1 MMTSTALI
9 IAGVIIF
16 WSLVGYL
23 ARASKQKNE
32 VTDTIFWSIAAGL
45 VVARLIFVI
54 DLWEIYQKDWLSVL
68 NIRDGG
74 FNSYSGWFAGLTVL
88 LVRAKKHRQLM
99 SFYLKSGAITAAALF
114 PLVVIQTL
122 YNTSPSPLNIISML
136 RLQVASINH

>member
-54 DLWEIYQKDWLSVL
+54 DLWEIYQRSFVL

-74 FNSYSGWFAGLTVL
+74 FNSYSDGL
-88 LVRAKKHRQLM
+88 RA
-99 SFYLKSGAITAAALF
+99 
-114 PLVVIQTL
+114 
-122 YNTSPSPLNIISML
+122 
-136 RLQVASINH
+136 